1 MDAEAKQM
9 FDFSLD
15 ALLFRKRLIKL
26 LKEEK
31 QNFGATELADDA
43 LELINAAGVQTP
55 PPKEDE
61 APKELPPIPW

>member
-26 LKEEK
+26 LMEEK
-31 QNFGATELADDA
+31 QKLGATELMDDA
-43 LELINAAGVQTP
+43 LEFVNAAGVQTP